1 MTKVISNQKGV
12 EINSNGNDETILT
25 KNGAEQLTDDLNGIK
40 ILNNSEYMG
49 LDNKER
55 ENYVQYSPS
64 LQSMAYSEFY
74 ALQNQLING
83 FNSIG
88 PAIEKLD
95 VLQNMSFMTQ
105 VVNNLKAIAGPF
117 AAAAETIR
125 SLENVE
131 IIGTLAKPI
140 TTIVKAIGSIL
151 ALVYAN
157 MINPYNMF
165 QAYKEAFKNI
175 DMTAYKNLFNST
187 EESPSIDLMLN
198 KTEVAMNEVNI
209 PDAEI
214 KAKYEEQKKAIKNQ
228 LSNIKEMG
236 EAVKAVEDLLQT
248 YDDVQL
254 TLDTASLILTF
265 GSTADIKEA
274 YRKQFEE
281 SLKQYKEDYTE
292 QSQDMAKNINDFG
305 KKLPIK
311 WIKKEDL
318 KRLKELEKESN
329 KKVVVTEEEKEANK
343 EPPLTPEE
351 EAEKEDKRQAEE
363 AKNAKNDRIS
373 VLYRRYQELRTE
385 STNYDKQIRDLQA
398 EIKDLEN
405 ELKDGSKTEEEKAE
419 IRRIITSKQN
429 EIKSITSLWDDNRN
443 ESTKTANELND
454 LGEVAW

>member
-1 MTKVISNQKGV
+1 
-12 EINSNGNDETILT
+12 
-25 KNGAEQLTDDLNGIK
+25 
-40 ILNNSEYMG
+40 
-49 LDNKER
+49 
-55 ENYVQYSPS
+55 
-64 LQSMAYSEFY
+64 
-74 ALQNQLING
+74 
-83 FNSIG
+83 
-88 PAIEKLD
+88 
-95 VLQNMSFMTQ
+95 
-105 VVNNLKAIAGPF
+105 
-117 AAAAETIR
+117 
-125 SLENVE
+125 
-131 IIGTLAKPI
+131 
-140 TTIVKAIGSIL
+140 
-151 ALVYAN
+151 
-157 MINPYNMF
+157 
-165 QAYKEAFKNI
+165 
-175 DMTAYKNLFNST
+175 
-187 EESPSIDLMLN
+187 
-198 KTEVAMNEVNI
+198 
-209 PDAEI
+209 
-214 KAKYEEQKKAIKNQ
+214 
-228 LSNIKEMG
+228 MG
-236 EAVKAVEDLLQT
+236 EAVKAVDDLLQT
-248 YDDVQL
+248 FDDVQL

-274 YRKQFEE
+274 YIKQFEE

-373 VLYRRYQELRTE
+373 VLYRKYQELRTE

-398 EIKDLEN
+398 EIKDLEKGLN
-405 ELKDGSKTEEEKAE
+405 DGNKTEEEKAE